1 MEKLKPKLFSV
12 MKTYTKEQFV
22 KDVIAGIIVAII
34 ALPLSIALALASGVN
49 PERGLYTAIVAGFI
63 IAFLGGSRVQIS
75 GPTAAFATIVAGI
88 VASDGIEGLAIATI
102 MAGIFLILMGIMQGA
117 ISYSTAS
124 LEKNKEIRANTA
136 SVLNQLTQTAVSDQ
150 KEQNISFYA
159 VGSDGRIG
167 NKVFDVQTK
176 LGKKKVVYTDTKGQQ
191 QETTFYLYD
200 SVENTTGSGGDTP

>member
-1 MEKLKPKLFSV
+1 MRHLKKNGKNTGETMV
-12 MKTYTKEQFV
+12 EV
-22 KDVIAGIIVAII
+22 
-34 ALPLSIALALASGVN
+34 
-49 PERGLYTAIVAGFI
+49 
-63 IAFLGGSRVQIS
+63 
-75 GPTAAFATIVAGI
+75 
-88 VASDGIEGLAIATI
+88 VASIF
-102 MAGIFLILMGIMQGA
+102 IFLILMGIMQGA

-200 SVENTTGSGGDTP
+200 SVESTAGAGGDTP

>member
-1 MEKLKPKLFSV
+1 MRHLKKSG
-12 MKTYTKEQFV
+12 KN
-22 KDVIAGIIVAII
+22 AGETMVE
-34 ALPLSIALALASGVN
+34 V
-49 PERGLYTAIVAGFI
+49 
-63 IAFLGGSRVQIS
+63 
-75 GPTAAFATIVAGI
+75 
-88 VASDGIEGLAIATI
+88 VASIF
-102 MAGIFLILMGIMQGA
+102 IFLILMGIMQGA

-167 NKVFDVQTK
+167 NNVFDVQTK
-176 LGKKKVVYTDTKGQQ
+176 LGKKKVVYMDTKGQQ

-200 SVENTTGSGGDTP
+200 SVESTAGAGGGTGTGNETGTGTESGTGTGVISGTGGDTP

>member
-1 MEKLKPKLFSV
+1 MRHLKKSG
-12 MKTYTKEQFV
+12 KN
-22 KDVIAGIIVAII
+22 AGETMVE
-34 ALPLSIALALASGVN
+34 V
-49 PERGLYTAIVAGFI
+49 
-63 IAFLGGSRVQIS
+63 
-75 GPTAAFATIVAGI
+75 
-88 VASDGIEGLAIATI
+88 VASIF
-102 MAGIFLILMGIMQGA
+102 IFLILMGIMQGA

-136 SVLNQLTQTAVSDQ
+136 SVLSQLTQTAVSDQ
-150 KEQNISFYA
+150 KEQKISFYA

-200 SVENTTGSGGDTP
+200 SVESTAGAGGGTGTGNETGTGTESGTGTGVISGTGGDTP

>member
-1 MEKLKPKLFSV
+1 MRNLKKNG
-12 MKTYTKEQFV
+12 KN
-22 KDVIAGIIVAII
+22 AGETMVE
-34 ALPLSIALALASGVN
+34 V
-49 PERGLYTAIVAGFI
+49 
-63 IAFLGGSRVQIS
+63 
-75 GPTAAFATIVAGI
+75 
-88 VASDGIEGLAIATI
+88 VASIF
-102 MAGIFLILMGIMQGA
+102 IFLILMGIMQGA

-124 LEKNKEIRANTA
+124 LEKNKKIRANTA

-200 SVENTTGSGGDTP
+200 NVENTTGSGGGTGTGNETGTGAESGTGTGTASGTGGDTP

>member
-1 MEKLKPKLFSV
+1 MRHLKKNG
-12 MKTYTKEQFV
+12 KN
-22 KDVIAGIIVAII
+22 AGETMVE
-34 ALPLSIALALASGVN
+34 V
-49 PERGLYTAIVAGFI
+49 
-63 IAFLGGSRVQIS
+63 
-75 GPTAAFATIVAGI
+75 
-88 VASDGIEGLAIATI
+88 VASIF
-102 MAGIFLILMGIMQGA
+102 IFLILMGIMQGA

-124 LEKNKEIRANTA
+124 LKKNKEIRANTA

-150 KEQNISFYA
+150 KEKNLSFYA

-200 SVENTTGSGGDTP
+200 SVENTTGSGGDTR

>member
-1 MEKLKPKLFSV
+1 MRHLKKSEKN
-12 MKTYTKEQFV
+12 
-22 KDVIAGIIVAII
+22 AGETMVE
-34 ALPLSIALALASGVN
+34 V
-49 PERGLYTAIVAGFI
+49 
-63 IAFLGGSRVQIS
+63 
-75 GPTAAFATIVAGI
+75 
-88 VASDGIEGLAIATI
+88 VASIF
-102 MAGIFLILMGIMQGA
+102 IFLILMGIMQGA

-136 SVLNQLTQTAVSDQ
+136 SVLSQLTQTAVSDQ
-150 KEQNISFYA
+150 KEQKISFYA

-200 SVENTTGSGGDTP
+200 SVESTAGAGGGTGTGNETGTGTESGTGTGVISGTGGDTP

>member
-1 MEKLKPKLFSV
+1 MRHLKKSG
-12 MKTYTKEQFV
+12 KN
-22 KDVIAGIIVAII
+22 AGETMVE
-34 ALPLSIALALASGVN
+34 V
-49 PERGLYTAIVAGFI
+49 
-63 IAFLGGSRVQIS
+63 
-75 GPTAAFATIVAGI
+75 
-88 VASDGIEGLAIATI
+88 VASIF
-102 MAGIFLILMGIMQGA
+102 IFLILMGIMQGA

-136 SVLNQLTQTAVSDQ
+136 SVLSQLTQTAVSDQ
-150 KEQNISFYA
+150 KEQKISFYA

-200 SVENTTGSGGDTP
+200 SVESTAGAGGGNGTGAASGTGGDTP

>member
-1 MEKLKPKLFSV
+1 MRHLKKNG
-12 MKTYTKEQFV
+12 KN
-22 KDVIAGIIVAII
+22 AGETMVE
-34 ALPLSIALALASGVN
+34 V
-49 PERGLYTAIVAGFI
+49 
-63 IAFLGGSRVQIS
+63 
-75 GPTAAFATIVAGI
+75 
-88 VASDGIEGLAIATI
+88 VASIF
-102 MAGIFLILMGIMQGA
+102 IFLILMGIMQGA

-200 SVENTTGSGGDTP
+200 SVESTAGAGGGIGTGNETGTGAESGTGTGTASGTGGDTP

>member
-1 MEKLKPKLFSV
+1 MRHLKKSG
-12 MKTYTKEQFV
+12 KN
-22 KDVIAGIIVAII
+22 AGETMVE
-34 ALPLSIALALASGVN
+34 V
-49 PERGLYTAIVAGFI
+49 
-63 IAFLGGSRVQIS
+63 
-75 GPTAAFATIVAGI
+75 
-88 VASDGIEGLAIATI
+88 VASIF
-102 MAGIFLILMGIMQGA
+102 IFLILMGIMQGA

-150 KEQNISFYA
+150 KEQKISFYA

-176 LGKKKVVYTDTKGQQ
+176 LGKKKVVYMDTKGQQ

-200 SVENTTGSGGDTP
+200 SVESTAGAGGGTGTGNETGTGTESGTGTGVISGTGGDTP

>member
-1 MEKLKPKLFSV
+1 MRHLKKSR
-12 MKTYTKEQFV
+12 KN
-22 KDVIAGIIVAII
+22 AGETMVE
-34 ALPLSIALALASGVN
+34 V
-49 PERGLYTAIVAGFI
+49 
-63 IAFLGGSRVQIS
+63 
-75 GPTAAFATIVAGI
+75 
-88 VASDGIEGLAIATI
+88 VASIF
-102 MAGIFLILMGIMQGA
+102 IFLILMGIMQGA

-136 SVLNQLTQTAVSDQ
+136 SVLSQLTQTVVTDQ
-150 KEQNISFYA
+150 KERNISFYA